1 MASLHSV
8 PAGIGPAVRRF
19 GPSLLRLAAGVTV
32 LWFLVRQLGA
42 APFEDGLR
50 AVTWQAV
57 VAAVTLTALTT
68 VCSAWRWRVVARALG
83 VDIGLPGAAGA
94 YYRSLFLN
102 SVLPG
107 GILGDVH
114 RAVMHGRRAGDVARG
129 VRAVAWERL
138 CGQVIQAVVTAVVL
152 LTLPSPVRPA
162 LPYVL
167 AGIAGVAG
175 CAALV
180 VRGAARRGRSR
191 LTRAARAIAADLRR
205 GLLARGVWPQLT
217 LASVLV
223 VAGHTATFVIA
234 ARVAGCTAP
243 LGELVALLMVVQ
255 TAAVIPLSI
264 GGWGPREG
272 AAAWAFAAAGL
283 GAATGVTVA
292 TLYAVLMLAA
302 VAPGAGLLLRD
313 AVRRRRGRGHP
324 GEPSRTRSGAADDG
338 GCSRGLTARPVT
350 GAVQAAAIRRRIRIP
365 LRLADGYSTTATVV
379 TFTGLAD
386 AQQHVALEL
395 GQPAAARL
403 PLVRL
408 HSECLTGDVFG
419 SQRCDC
425 GPQLREAVERI
436 TKHGGYVLY
445 LRQEGRGIGLY
456 DKLDAYA
463 LQDRGL
469 DTYDANLALG
479 HRADERDY
487 TSAAQMLHALGASR
501 IALLSNN
508 PDKGAQLAR
517 LGITIARHVPTA
529 LHLTETNAAYLTT
542 KARRGGHDLLSRSL
556 DRAAEPHQQ
565 VGAPG
570 TRSASRASGP
580 RNQAGGRC
588 RPAHPRPVACR
599 ARPASRPG
607 PPVPPSPGDSA
618 TRPGSC

>member
-1 MASLHSV
+1 VVGLYSV

-32 LWFLVRQLGA
+32 LWFLGRQVGA
-42 APFEDGLR
+42 APFQDGLR

-83 VDIGLPGAAGA
+83 VDIGLPGAVRA

-102 SVLPG
+102 SVLFG
-107 GILGDVH
+107 GVVGDLH
-114 RAVMHGRRAGDVARG
+114 RAVTHGRRAGDVVLG

-167 AGIAGVAG
+167 AGVAGVAG

-191 LTRAARAIAADLRR
+191 LARAAQAVSADLRS
-205 GLLARGVWPQLT
+205 GVLAQGVWPQLT

-255 TAAVIPLSI
+255 TVMVIPLSI
-264 GGWGPREG
+264 GGWGLREG
-272 AAAWAFAAAGL
+272 AAAWAFGAAGL

-292 TLYAVLMLAA
+292 ILYAVIMLAA
-302 VAPGAGLLLRD
+302 VTPGAGLLLRD
-313 AVRRRRGRGHP
+313 AVGRRRDQGQPDEPGPPDPAPRALEVVRDLPAVPGDRPRHAADGVVKLVRGRK
-324 GEPSRTRSGAADDG
+324 
-338 GCSRGLTARPVT
+338 ARPVT
-350 GAVQAAAIRRRIRIP
+350 GAVRAAAVRRRIRMP
-365 LRLADGYSTTATVV
+365 LRLADDYSTIATVV
-379 TFTGLAD
+379 SFTGLAD

-395 GQPAAARL
+395 GRPARAGL

-487 TSAAQMLHALGASR
+487 TSAAQMLRALGANR
-501 IALLSNN
+501 IGLLSNN

-517 LGITIARHVPTA
+517 LGITIASQVPTA
-529 LHLTETNAAYLTT
+529 LHLTGTNAAYLAT

-556 DRAAEPHQQ
+556 ERASDPHQH
-565 VGAPG
+565 G
-570 TRSASRASGP
+570 GP
-580 RNQAGGRC
+580 LG
-588 RPAHPRPVACR
+588 PAHLGTEGR
-599 ARPASRPG
+599 
-607 PPVPPSPGDSA
+607 
-618 TRPGSC
+618 

>member
-1 MASLHSV
+1 M
-8 PAGIGPAVRRF
+8 RRF
-19 GPSLLRLAAGVTV
+19 GPSLLRLAAGVAV
-32 LWFLVRQLGA
+32 LWFLVREVGG

-57 VAAVTLTALTT
+57 VAAATLTALTT

-83 VDIGLPGAAGA
+83 VDIGLPRAAWA

-114 RAVMHGRRAGDVARG
+114 RAVTHGRRAGDVARG

-167 AGIAGVAG
+167 AGVTGAAG
-175 CAALV
+175 CAALIV
-180 VRGAARRGRSR
+180 WGAARGGRPR
-191 LTRAARAIAADLRR
+191 LARAAQAVVADLRH
-205 GLLARGVWPQLT
+205 GLLAPGVWPQVT

-223 VAGHTATFVIA
+223 FAGHTATFVIA
-234 ARVAGCTAP
+234 ARAAGCTAP

-255 TAAVIPLSI
+255 TAVVIPLSV
-264 GGWGPREG
+264 GGWGLREG
-272 AAAWAFAAAGL
+272 AAAWVFAAAGL
-283 GAATGVTVA
+283 GAANGVTVA
-292 TLYAVLMLAA
+292 TLYAVLMLVA
-302 VAPGAGLLLRD
+302 VAPGAGLLLGD
-313 AVRRRRGRGHP
+313 AVRRRRPGHSDESR
-324 GEPSRTRSGAADDG
+324 EPDPVPLTMEAV
-338 GCSRGLTARPVT
+338 RGLPAYPVT

-365 LRLADGYSTTATVV
+365 LRLADDYSTTATVV
-379 TFTGLAD
+379 SFTGLTD

-395 GQPAAARL
+395 GRPGATRL

-436 TKHGGYVLY
+436 TQHGGYVLY

-463 LQDRGL
+463 LQDSGL

-487 TSAAQMLHALGASR
+487 TSAAQMLHALGVNR

-517 LGITIARHVPTA
+517 LGIAIARQVPTA
-529 LHLTETNAAYLTT
+529 LHLTGTNAAYLAT
-542 KARRGGHDLLSRSL
+542 KAGRGGHDLLSRSL
-556 DRAAEPHQQ
+556 ERATEPH
-565 VGAPG
+565 
-570 TRSASRASGP
+570 RHSGP
-580 RNQAGGRC
+580 
-588 RPAHPRPVACR
+588 
-599 ARPASRPG
+599 
-607 PPVPPSPGDSA
+607 VPLGTAD
-618 TRPGSC
+618 